1 MSQASGPDE
10 RVYEYAELPSQNEQ
24 FSSQKSGISRFFLSK
39 SAVKFAMD
47 NASKNSIINVP

>member
-39 SAVKFAMD
+39 SVVKFAMD
-47 NASKNSIINVP
+47 NASKNSI